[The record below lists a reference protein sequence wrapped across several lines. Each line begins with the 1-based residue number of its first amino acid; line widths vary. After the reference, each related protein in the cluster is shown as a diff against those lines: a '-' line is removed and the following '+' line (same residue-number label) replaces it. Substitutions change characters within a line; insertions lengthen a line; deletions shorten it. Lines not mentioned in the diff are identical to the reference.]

1 VTIIT
6 RKRLFSDSDP
16 ETPAII
22 TSISIKKPVKNMIN
36 KVINIDIIRNDQ
48 KCFADAPKNS
58 EDKNPPSLF
67 PTELK
72 RPPVK
77 KAFMANA
84 VKQIKTKPTDR
95 YEVSDLSTGPRSV
108 KAMISKPSARSS
120 AIMLDPNAEFKEF
133 LNGRTRPAIRT
144 RKANQITRMAFHDFN
159 DRYRPDLIDPNI
171 IIKVSLT
178 IRLCLQRTG

>member
-48 KCFADAPKNS
+48 K
-58 EDKNPPSLF
+58 
-67 PTELK
+67 LK